1 MNLGYRNN
9 LDIWSKIKFRA
20 RMLTDVSGV
29 NKTLPY
35 AKLTFLISKLCADII
50 STTFLGYN
58 FSAPI
63 FIAPAAR
70 AVYGDERAELNF
82 VDAAANEN
90 ILYTVSEKSCSG

>member
-1 MNLGYRNN
+1 MILHTHRYR
-9 LDIWSKIKFRA
+9 
-20 RMLTDVSGV
+20 
-29 NKTLPY
+29 
-35 AKLTFLISKLCADII
+35 
-50 STTFLGYN
+50 TTFLGYN

-90 ILYTVSEKSCSG
+90 ILYTVSALFQLSFYEV

>member
-1 MNLGYRNN
+1 MYTTLSSMVLYIHQYR
-9 LDIWSKIKFRA
+9 
-20 RMLTDVSGV
+20 
-29 NKTLPY
+29 
-35 AKLTFLISKLCADII
+35 
-50 STTFLGYN
+50 TTFLGYN

-90 ILYTVSEKSCSG
+90 ILYTVSALLPGLHQWRKKA